1 MKKIAESFEIFD
13 KIASNKT
20 VVMKKS
26 KNIIS
31 CRKNSS
37 ISLML
42 FIAVILFCSVPFMS
56 SAGNDGQKYRRMQMI
71 QFLKR
76 NIPEYYLTMES
87 DTESVAYDA
96 KSKYGISVEE
106 VYEHYIRQRPQS
118 VRQKTEVYVVK
129 PAENITDDSAG
140 DINTPEFNDAILSRI
155 DTVNLDVVHSETECE
170 DYLFKIYFD
179 VGKSDINENMSGNK
193 DEIARVRSVLS
204 KLMADGNINDYHITI
219 TGMCSPEGMFISNL
233 RLAKSR
239 CESVVQYLELPC
251 EAELRNECEGW
262 QMLDDMVAEDS
273 VLTFEQKCEY
283 IDICENADR
292 DLRENIIREKPFYS
306 YFRNTLYPSLRV
318 VFITF
323 NKPSI

>member
-1 MKKIAESFEIFD
+1 ME
-13 KIASNKT
+13 
-20 VVMKKS
+20 KS
-26 KNIIS
+26 KNKIS

-37 ISLML
+37 IGPML
-42 FIAVILFCSVPFMS
+42 FISVILFCSVPFMS

-76 NIPEYYLTMES
+76 NIPEYYRIMES
-87 DTESVAYDA
+87 GAESVTYDA

-106 VYEHYIRQRPQS
+106 VYEHYIRQRPQFLC
-118 VRQKTEVYVVK
+118 QKAEVYAVK
-129 PAENITDDSAG
+129 PTENITDDSAIN
-140 DINTPEFNDAILSRI
+140 INTSEFNDAISSRI
-155 DTVNLDVVHSETECE
+155 DTVNLDIVHAEIESE

-179 VGKSDINENMSGNK
+179 VGESDINENMFGNI
-193 DEIARVRSVLS
+193 DEIARIRSVLS
-204 KLMADGNINDYHITI
+204 KLMTDGNINDYYITI
-219 TGMCSPEGMFISNL
+219 TGMCSPEGTFISNL

-239 CESVVQYLELPC
+239 CESVEQYLELPC

-262 QMLDDMVAEDS
+262 QILDDMVAEDS

-292 DLRENIIREKPFYS
+292 DLRENIIRRKPFYS
-306 YFRNTLYPSLRV
+306 YFRNTLYPGLRV

-323 NKPSI
+323 SKSSNLNKN